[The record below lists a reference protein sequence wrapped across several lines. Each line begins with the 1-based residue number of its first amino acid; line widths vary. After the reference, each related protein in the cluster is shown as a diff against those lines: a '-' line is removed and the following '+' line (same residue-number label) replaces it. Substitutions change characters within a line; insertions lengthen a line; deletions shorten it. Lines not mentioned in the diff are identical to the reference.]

1 MQIGLNSGNANSEFR
16 QFCRKCQ
23 THYKRTL
30 RVRNLRGGAT
40 PQRVTKRRGTKELG
54 KMNMRNITVCQL
66 GPETTQRQHE
76 TFLVAL
82 VHAFVCQTAPVICA
96 SKTHTT
102 SHIQESVIGFNTAE
116 GQTAGYVAAS
126 SKSTNAYT
134 NARKMAPWKLAP
146 VAEVSA
152 ARLYQYRRLHP
163 GHSVSRA
170 PKQ

>member
-1 MQIGLNSGNANSEFR
+1 MP
-16 QFCRKCQ
+16 
-23 THYKRTL
+23 THYKRTV

-54 KMNMRNITVCQL
+54 KMKMRNITVCQL
-66 GPETTQRQHE
+66 GAETTQWQHE

-96 SKTHTT
+96 TKTHTT

-116 GQTAGYVAAS
+116 GQTARYVAAS

-134 NARKMAPWKLAP
+134 NARKMAPWKLATP
-146 VAEVSA
+146 
-152 ARLYQYRRLHP
+152 LPGGRRQSQRFQQLVYTSIRTQ
-163 GHSVSRA
+163 HSVQPDIQCEHNIRRRRPA
-170 PKQ
+170 

>member
-1 MQIGLNSGNANSEFR
+1 MHTLNSER
-16 QFCRKCQ
+16 VRPD
-23 THYKRTL
+23 YKRTL

-96 SKTHTT
+96 SKMHTT
-102 SHIQESVIGFNTAE
+102 SPIQESVIGFDTAE
-116 GQTAGYVAAS
+116 GHYTSIVG
-126 SKSTNAYT
+126 STRGIA
-134 NARKMAPWKLAP
+134 
-146 VAEVSA
+146 SA
-152 ARLYQYRRLHP
+152 APQNSKATITSQHP
-163 GHSVSRA
+163 VHPVTEVQ
-170 PKQ
+170 K

>member
-1 MQIGLNSGNANSEFR
+1 MQNSLGTGNANSEFK
-16 QFCRKCQ
+16 QFCGKCQ
-23 THYKRTL
+23 THYKRIL

-54 KMNMRNITVCQL
+54 KMKMRNITVCQL

-102 SHIQESVIGFNTAE
+102 SHIQESIIGFNTAE

-126 SKSTNAYT
+126 SDSTNAYT
-134 NARKMAPWKLAP
+134 MPEKWPPGNLQQLVYTSIRTQH
-146 VAEVSA
+146 SA
-152 ARLYQYRRLHP
+152 
-163 GHSVSRA
+163 
-170 PKQ
+170 